1 MERMARGARNGSEK
15 DAHPE
20 NRGRIGKQAGREKP
34 EPEHSPFSAKQL
46 LAMAAIVLAAASF
59 SKCGSALK
67 FKGDISEDTQQDTPA
82 EIADAPDETPDLPPE
97 VEDVPD
103 FDSLPDLTD
112 MVEED
117 VDEDDGGLPP
127 EPTYDRLSLDRESRT
142 MFTFTDGFGE
152 VCYTET
158 EGLYLLET
166 RDSEFTLSGGYAGAG
181 TRSGSRAFIIYEF
194 AMPPTSCT
202 GLEPINGS
210 VVLETPGGT
219 TYFYQYPETGG
230 PLEISYPWAGE
241 NSHIL
246 IYNRADAPH
255 GDEAHKGE
263 VQVYLVGPVGQ
274 HEIEEGVFVDIV
286 EALGVKIHEYGYL
299 FSIFEDMEGNAELF
313 IMDEWHATDAGT
325 TIAFD
330 FHGYTSGEDYGQ
342 GFISPRG
349 TEFRVGSM
357 STAVFFVPDYSQ
369 WWKVVGLDL
378 CWDETS
384 HRLDPC

>member
-1 MERMARGARNGSEK
+1 MERIARGACNGSEK
-15 DAHPE
+15 GARPE
-20 NRGRIGKQAGREKP
+20 NRGRMRAQAGMEKP
-34 EPEHSPFSAKQL
+34 EPEKSPFSAKQL
-46 LAMAAIVLAAASF
+46 LAMAAIVLAAVSF
-59 SKCGSALK
+59 SKCGGSEK
-67 FKGDISEDTQQDTPA
+67 FRADSSEDTRQDMPA
-82 EIADAPDETPDLPPE
+82 EVADAPVETPDLPPE
-97 VEDVPD
+97 VEDAPD
-103 FDSLPDLTD
+103 LDALPDLTD

-117 VDEDDGGLPP
+117 VGEDEGPPP

-142 MFTFTDGFGE
+142 MFTFTDGSGE

-194 AMPPTSCT
+194 SSPATSCT
-202 GLEPINGS
+202 GLEPVNGS
-210 VVLETPGGT
+210 AVLETPGGT
-219 TYFYQYPETGG
+219 MYFYQYPETG

-255 GDEAHKGE
+255 GDEAHKGK

-274 HEIEEGVFVDIV
+274 YEIEEGVFANIV
-286 EALGVKIHEYGYL
+286 EALGVKINESGHL
-299 FSIFEDMEGNAELF
+299 LSIFEDMEGKAGLF
-313 IMDEWHATDAGT
+313 VMDEWHATDAGT

-330 FHGYTSGEDYGQ
+330 FHGYASGEDYEQ

-349 TEFRVGSM
+349 TELSARSV
-357 STAVFFVPDYSQ
+357 STAVLFVPDYSQ

-378 CWDETS
+378 CWDEMS